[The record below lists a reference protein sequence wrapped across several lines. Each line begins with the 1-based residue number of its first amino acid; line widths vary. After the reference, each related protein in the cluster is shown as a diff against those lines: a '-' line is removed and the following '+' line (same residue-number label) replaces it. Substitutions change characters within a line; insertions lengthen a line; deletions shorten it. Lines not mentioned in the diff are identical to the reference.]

1 MGEEEKG
8 GGGGGREQKTIKYL
22 LLPRSAVSTT
32 KLNTQDC
39 LVTEKNG
46 DHHRHTIPNI

>member
-1 MGEEEKG
+1 MGEEEK
-8 GGGGGREQKTIKYL
+8 GGGGREQKTIKYL
-22 LLPRSAVSTT
+22 LPPRSAVSTT